1 MGFEVPRLQ
10 PGQTLKL
17 SRCPAPSHL
26 GVARVSGAGGQQPGT
41 KTKDLLLII
50 WHSPPPPAPM
60 PGALEVTAVLQPGVG
75 KGVRGPG
82 SPSWAWQAGA
92 GGQDGPALPS
102 LLSLCICPLKTG

>member
-60 PGALEVTAVLQPGVG
+60 PELWRSLLYCSQAWGRGSGGRAAPA
-75 KGVRGPG
+75 GPG
-82 SPSWAWQAGA
+82 RQEQEARTAQPSR
-92 GGQDGPALPS
+92 PY
-102 LLSLCICPLKTG
+102 